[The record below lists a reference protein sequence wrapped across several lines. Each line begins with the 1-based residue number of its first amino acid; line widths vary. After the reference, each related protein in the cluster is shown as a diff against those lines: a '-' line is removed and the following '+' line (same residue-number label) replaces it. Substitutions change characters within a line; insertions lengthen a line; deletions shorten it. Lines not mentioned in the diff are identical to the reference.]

1 MTTPNYEENLEY
13 NLNSNFSNSF
23 ELFFD
28 NLNNSINLNKNFLGK
43 KIEKEFSTNEYLNGQ
58 NSQKLSIT
66 EKDNENFEDKQKELD
81 FNETKNLNVGFYNEK
96 NYLQSQDS
104 QTEYNNLSLNLEEN
118 ELSQTKAENKK
129 IIFIV
134 REQKPRG
141 KKGKSGSNK
150 KRHSNKDFDNVI
162 STVQVHFITFIVNLV
177 NDIIKQELETE
188 NDFCFENI
196 EYKFKK
202 NVTFNYLEKL
212 RTLKIKDIL
221 QNKISKK
228 SRFKNEDHNEIIYK
242 KIINSPNNNLVKDV
256 LDMNYLEFFKN
267 FYYNNGNELNKMSIN
282 GKDINYSK
290 TTKPFYILYKIKN
303 YSKDILINCIERAY
317 FGKNEQNGKPIFTTN
332 IETKGI

>member
-1 MTTPNYEENLEY
+1 M
-13 NLNSNFSNSF
+13 
-23 ELFFD
+23 
-28 NLNNSINLNKNFLGK
+28 
-43 KIEKEFSTNEYLNGQ
+43 
-58 NSQKLSIT
+58 
-66 EKDNENFEDKQKELD
+66 
-81 FNETKNLNVGFYNEK
+81 
-96 NYLQSQDS
+96 
-104 QTEYNNLSLNLEEN
+104 
-118 ELSQTKAENKK
+118 
-129 IIFIV
+129 
-134 REQKPRG
+134 
-141 KKGKSGSNK
+141 
-150 KRHSNKDFDNVI
+150 
-162 STVQVHFITFIVNLV
+162 TFIVNLV

-228 SRFKNEDHNEIIYK
+228 SRFKNEDHNIIIYE

-256 LDMNYLEFFKN
+256 LDINYLEFFKKY
-267 FYYNNGNELNKMSIN
+267 YYNDGNELNKMSIN
-282 GKDINYSK
+282 GKVINYSK

-317 FGKNEQNGKPIFTTN
+317 FSKNEQKGKPIFTTN